1 MREPV
6 IGVVDLGSDPFR
18 RYMKNKYLAA
28 LRAAG
33 AQPLLL
39 GWAPEARSA
48 ARYLFFI

>member
-6 IGVVDLGSDPFR
+6 IGVVDLGSGPFR

-39 GWAPEARSA
+39 GLS
-48 ARYLFFI
+48 LIHI